1 MNINNIN
8 SGNVPRIAH
17 EFAKTVKNSKRDK
30 VTRSG
35 AMSVGKPFASLIRKA
50 IEEQDVSASAIHKAK
65 NLLQAGQLDT
75 QENIRQAAERILS
88 FGF

>member
-17 EFAKTVKNSKRDK
+17 EFAKTVKNSQRDK
-30 VTRSG
+30 LIRAG
-35 AMSVGKPFASLIRKA
+35 GLSVGKPFASIIRKA
-50 IEEQDVSASAIHKAK
+50 IEEQDINADAIHNAK
-65 NLLQAGQLDT
+65 NLMQAGQLET
-75 QENIRQAAERILS
+75 QENINAAAERILS